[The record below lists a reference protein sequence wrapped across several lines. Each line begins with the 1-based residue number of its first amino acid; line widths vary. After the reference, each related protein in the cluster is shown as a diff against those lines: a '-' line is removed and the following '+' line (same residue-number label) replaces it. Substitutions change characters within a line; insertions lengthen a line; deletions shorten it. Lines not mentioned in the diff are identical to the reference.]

1 MHCWC
6 AAVIQ
11 RSLSRSR
18 CDDGVRAVV
27 LTVFSREYCHLCH
40 DMVAALEA
48 LRSRYSFTLEVV
60 DVDDDAALEQ
70 RYGHLVPVLLGNGQ
84 EICHYHLDPVAL
96 DAYFANIL

>member
-1 MHCWC
+1 MTGCY
-6 AAVIQ
+6 
-11 RSLSRSR
+11 
-18 CDDGVRAVV
+18 AVV
-27 LTVFSREYCHLCH
+27 LTVFGRQYCHLCH

-48 LRSRYSFTLEVV
+48 FRHHYSFTLEVV
-60 DVDDDAALEQ
+60 DVDDEAALEQ